1 MTNDAD
7 PVPRDV
13 SRAVMGFK
21 LPLAA
26 IHMKAQ
32 RTLLELTFDPKQT
45 EGANKNTCR
54 ERLEKFGRLC
64 DFYRTTSAAYQCDE
78 QSYLVKNKFCDAVW
92 TRGGRFRER
101 MGIRTFINSRAGAND
116 RIGSLA
122 GASCG
127 SWEECT
133 NTCAFT

>member
-1 MTNDAD
+1 MGPHAD

-13 SRAVMGFK
+13 SRALKGII
-21 LPLAA
+21 PQLAA
-26 IHMKAQ
+26 IHIKAQ
-32 RTLLELTFDPKQT
+32 RILLELTFDPKET
-45 EGANKNTCR
+45 EAANKYTCNK
-54 ERLEKFGRLC
+54 RLKKLGTLC
-64 DFYRTTSAAYQCDE
+64 EFYQSKNATYHCAE
-78 QSYLVKNKFCDAVW
+78 QTYLVKNKFCDAVW

-101 MGIRTFINSRAGAND
+101 MGIETFIKSRAGASN